1 MSNSSEMKPS
11 TKEKQNGLFSIG
23 KLGVRG
29 LRIAASTIAIVEILK
44 HDYSVGV
51 SAGVSWLLLTIAF
64 KRIYKDEENN

>member
-1 MSNSSEMKPS
+1 MKPS

-23 KLGVRG
+23 KFCIRG

-64 KRIYKDEENN
+64 KRIYKDEDKL

>member
-1 MSNSSEMKPS
+1 MKPS

-23 KLGVRG
+23 KFGIRG

-44 HDYSVGV
+44 HDYFVGV

-64 KRIYKDEENN
+64 KRIYKDDE

>member
-1 MSNSSEMKPS
+1 MSNSKEMKPF
-11 TKEKQNGLFSIG
+11 TKEKQNALFSIG
-23 KLGVRG
+23 KFGFRG

-64 KRIYKDEENN
+64 KRIYKDDE

>member
-1 MSNSSEMKPS
+1 MKPA

-23 KLGVRG
+23 KFGIRG
-29 LRIAASTIAIVEILK
+29 LRIAASTIAIIEILK

-64 KRIYKDEENN
+64 KRIYKGEE